1 MSTKI
6 SSRIVSTTTLKGGV
20 RCPTQ
25 RVSGIDIFTSHMGI
39 PIVQVYPKGL
49 DVANLQRSL
58 SVMLGKY
65 PLLGGRMRK
74 DGQGLPCIEGN
85 DAGVRFKVHQ
95 CDGPLPAY
103 GPNNHLHPLLKG
115 FHTPI
120 YPWNI
125 FKDSQPLF
133 EVDVYQFADGGAIL
147 SNTAAHSVM
156 DGTAYWNFMVDW
168 AACARGEEV
177 PDRSMEREQL
187 IELGQ
192 ANLDAPYTR
201 GYVYQMGWRDRI
213 RMYAG
218 LGWQHLV
225 SIDKDVFRIPA
236 ATIEQWKQ
244 QARAEFPE
252 ADGVTTAELVTAHC
266 LKVLNPLWQHRRDR
280 CLGHVIDLR
289 YKRRLRVPRH
299 FFGNA
304 LGHGEVMY
312 TADELDSQSLAAIA
326 LKSRMPAESLT
337 NEDLLGYLGL
347 MERARQTKGILGLM
361 MRSVGRT
368 LDGGLVLNNCSHYP
382 MYEIDFGTG
391 RPSWHDA
398 TRVVFRML
406 MIIPTPEM
414 DGGVDIHL
422 SALKPELE
430 AMRRAQPLSMA
441 R

>member
-6 SSRIVSTTTLKGGV
+6 SSRIVSNTTLKGGV

-58 SVMLGKY
+58 TTMLGKY
-65 PLLGGRMRK
+65 PLLAGRMRK
-74 DGQGLPCIEGN
+74 DAQGLPCIEGN

-103 GPNNHLHPLLKG
+103 GPANHLHPLLKG

-133 EVDVYQFADGGAIL
+133 EVNVYQFADGGAIL

-177 PDRSMEREQL
+177 PARSMEREQL

-192 ANLDAPYTR
+192 ANLKAPYTR
-201 GYVYQMGWRDRI
+201 GYVYEMGWRDRLS
-213 RMYAG
+213 MYAG

-244 QARAEFPE
+244 QARTEFPD

-312 TADELDSQSLAAIA
+312 SADELDKQSLAAIA

-422 SALKPELE
+422 TALKPELE
-430 AMRRAQPLSMA
+430 AMRRAQPH
-441 R
+441 

>member
-6 SSRIVSTTTLKGGV
+6 SSRLVSTTTLKGGV
-20 RCPTQ
+20 RCATQ

-65 PLLGGRMRK
+65 PLLSGRMRK
-74 DGQGLPCIEGN
+74 DVQGLPCIEGN

-103 GPNNHLHPLLKG
+103 GPSNHLHPLLKG

-177 PDRSMEREQL
+177 PARSMEREQL

-192 ANLDAPYTR
+192 ANLEAPYTR
-201 GYVYQMGWRDRI
+201 GYVYEMGWRDRL

-244 QARAEFPE
+244 QARAEFPD

-312 TADELDSQSLAAIA
+312 SADELDKQSLAAIA

-347 MERARQTKGILGLM
+347 MERARQTKGILSLM

-368 LDGGLVLNNCSHYP
+368 LDGGLVLNNCSNYP

-406 MIIPTPEM
+406 MIISTPEM

-422 SALKPELE
+422 TALKPELE
-430 AMRRAQPLSMA
+430 AMRRAQP

>member
-6 SSRIVSTTTLKGGV
+6 SSRIVSNTTLKGGV

-58 SVMLGKY
+58 TTMLGKY
-65 PLLGGRMRK
+65 PLLAGRMRK
-74 DGQGLPCIEGN
+74 DAQGLPCIEGN

-103 GPNNHLHPLLKG
+103 GPSNHLHPLLKG

-177 PDRSMEREQL
+177 PARSMEREQL

-192 ANLDAPYTR
+192 ANLKAPYTR
-201 GYVYQMGWRDRI
+201 GYVYEMGWRDRL

-244 QARAEFPE
+244 QARTEFPD

-312 TADELDSQSLAAIA
+312 STDELDKQSLAAIA

-422 SALKPELE
+422 TALKPELE
-430 AMRRAQPLSMA
+430 AMRRAQPH
-441 R
+441 

>member
-65 PLLGGRMRK
+65 PLLSGRMRK
-74 DGQGLPCIEGN
+74 DAQGLPCIEGN

-103 GPNNHLHPLLKG
+103 GPDNHLHPLLKG

-177 PDRSMEREQL
+177 PARSMAREQL

-192 ANLDAPYTR
+192 GNLEAPYTR
-201 GYVYQMGWRDRI
+201 GYFYEMGWRDRL

-312 TADELDSQSLAAIA
+312 SADELGSQSLAAIA

-347 MERARQTKGILGLM
+347 MERARQNKGILGLM

-422 SALKPELE
+422 TALKPELE
-430 AMRRAQPLSMA
+430 AMRRAQPH
-441 R
+441 